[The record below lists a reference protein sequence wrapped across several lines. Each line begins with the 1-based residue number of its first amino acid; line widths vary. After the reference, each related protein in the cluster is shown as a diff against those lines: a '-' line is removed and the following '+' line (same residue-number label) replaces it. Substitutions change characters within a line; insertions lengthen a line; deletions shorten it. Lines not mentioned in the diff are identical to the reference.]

1 MLPQDP
7 LSLKQLTGSTENLTR
22 PGAAPPPVPLI
33 SIRARRSQVT
43 LNLSELWAYRD
54 LFYLLALRDLL
65 VRYKQTVL
73 GIGWAVIQ
81 PLLAT
86 IVFTLFFGRLAKMP
100 SDGVPYPIYVFAAM
114 TLWTFFANSITNG
127 GNSLVGNA
135 NLITKVYFPRLIMP
149 AAAVA
154 GGLVDFGIAF
164 IVQLGMDVYYRMPI
178 GLSILMVPAIV
189 VGAVILATAVGL
201 WMSAL
206 NVKYRD
212 IRYAM
217 PFMIQL
223 WMFATPIVYPASLV
237 PDRWRWVLALNPMA
251 SFIAGFR
258 AALFGL
264 PQDWQSLCIAFAITL
279 GFLIYSCFSFRR
291 MEQHFADV
299 V

>member
-1 MLPQDP
+1 MRLD
-7 LSLKQLTGSTENLTR
+7 L
-22 PGAAPPPVPLI
+22 A
-33 SIRARRSQVT
+33 
-43 LNLSELWAYRD
+43 ELWAYRD
-54 LFYLLALRDLL
+54 LFYLLALRDLQ

-73 GIGWAVIQ
+73 GASWAVIQ
-81 PLLAT
+81 PLFTT

-100 SDGVPYPIYVFAAM
+100 SDGIPYPVYVYAAM
-114 TLWTFFANSITNG
+114 TLWSFFSNSITSG

-164 IVQLGMDVYYRMPI
+164 VVLMGMGIYYRIPI
-178 GLSILMVPAIV
+178 DLSIFMVPATV
-189 VGAVILATAVGL
+189 VGTVVLATAVGL

-223 WMFATPIVYPASLV
+223 WMFATPIIYPASLV
-237 PDRWRWVLALNPMA
+237 PERWRWALALNPMA
-251 SFIAGFR
+251 GFVVGFR

-264 PQDWQSLCIAFAITL
+264 PQDWKSLGIAAVTTSA
-279 GFLIYSCFSFRR
+279 FLVYAGFSFRR